1 MENSVLASQTPSPGT
16 HILMFCGDTQVFTLT
31 LSVIIKGSAWLRTN
45 LGRAGIYRNEII
57 REVLYDE
64 PLLGRDWFDIPMKK
78 VDELTYRI
86 TIPLCEVGH
95 FEAKCFF
102 LKEGNVNPVWPSGSN
117 TTINVEPADTCCA
130 NIIYNAFVRQ
140 FGHNKEGKGLSNP
153 TEDNW
158 IQNLDAKGFAVIPPS
173 GTFRNLIRELDFI
186 IGKLGCRII
195 QLLPVNPT
203 PTTYARMGR
212 FGSPFAALGFT
223 AVDPALAEFDTRAT
237 PLEQFIEL
245 VDAIHERSA
254 KIFIDIAINHTGWG
268 AALHETHPEWL
279 VRGEDGR
286 IKVPGAWGVN
296 WEDLTMLDYS
306 KKELWKYMA
315 DVFLTWSRRGV
326 DGFRCDAGYMIPL
339 PAWRFIISSVREQ
352 FPCSLFL
359 LEGLGGKISVTH
371 DLLNTGNFNWA
382 YSELFQNYD
391 RGQIENYLPGA
402 IDISDKDGLL
412 VNFAET
418 HDNNRLASR
427 SRIYARMRTTLC
439 SLCSPEGAYGF
450 ANGVEWFA
458 TEKIDVHG
466 ASSLNWGAEDNLVE
480 HIKRLADILKKH
492 PAFFDKTVLQLIQKG
507 HGNYIVLLR
516 NNIPTGKNLLIVAN
530 LDDKNK
536 TLAAWDTPKTGFKRK
551 TYFDLITSDKFKV
564 EASGTISSCS
574 LDPGQVV
581 CLTTDEKDIDLIN
594 TKHVKGFFSPEKIT
608 RQKMRAKALDVFRLY
623 NGNNDVG
630 EYDPDYGAASLAENP
645 LEFCRNRNPFG
656 HETRVIV
663 WNWPKDLKREVMIPP
678 NHFLMIRSSTPF
690 CSLITNRDRVLSREE
705 SLPCS
710 DGSFFALFTPGQ
722 IPSEHH
728 RLTLKLT
735 VYGSGMTKHAE
746 SSILFLAKANDIRIK
761 QDFSRH
767 ELLRNSI
774 SFLDTNGRGGMVHIP
789 VSWGTLNSKYD
800 ALLAANTN
808 NEHPSDRLMTLSR
821 CRAWV
826 VFQGFSQDVCLDCL
840 DSFVFDYKE
849 GGLWHFHIPTGQG
862 EHIFLSIK
870 IGMVKDENR
879 VCLLFSRLSSG
890 NKDRKMPDH
899 KEIKLILRPDI
910 EYRSFHETTK
920 AFLGPE
926 QSWPGAVSV
935 RSDGFT
941 FAPSCEHKLSVSL
954 SKGFYVPEPE
964 WKYMIYRP
972 LEEERGLD
980 PNSDLFSPGY
990 FYTFLKGGEEASLS
1004 ACVLDFAVNKHRCPA
1019 PDKMKNF
1026 TSPKQASSLTMEE
1039 ALTKA
1044 IDQYIVKRG
1053 VYKSVIAGYP
1063 WFLDWGRDS
1072 LIFARGMIGAG
1083 KIEEAEL
1090 IIKQF
1095 LQFEKDGTIPNM
1107 IAGNDAAN
1115 RDTSDAP
1122 LWLFLACSDLILAE
1136 GTDSFL
1142 DQELNGRL
1150 IRNILISLAVRLIK
1164 GTSNGIYTDTDSGL
1178 IFSPAHFTWMDTNYP
1193 ACTPREGY
1201 PVEIQ
1206 SLWYKALLFLS
1217 EVDNTRSQRKWKNMA
1232 IKVQKSVSSLFP
1244 VSEGYL
1250 SDCLYARPGVPAI
1263 KAEPDDSLRP
1273 NQILAVTLGT
1283 VTDLQLCRRILS
1295 SCEELLVPGA
1305 IRSLADRQ
1313 VSRPL
1318 EIKHHGATLNDPL
1331 NPYWGTYAGD
1341 EDTRRKPAY
1350 HNGTAWTWLF
1360 PSFCE
1365 AWVDAYGP
1373 YGKETAL
1380 SLLSSVSE
1388 LISYGCTGH
1397 IPEILDGD
1405 YPHKSRGCDA
1415 QAWGVSE
1422 VLRVWIKL
1430 NNMQ

>member
-1 MENSVLASQTPSPGT
+1 MLASQSPSPGT
-16 HILMFCGDTQVFTLT
+16 HILMFCGDTQIFTLK
-31 LSVIIKGSAWLRTN
+31 LSTNLKGSAWLRTN
-45 LGRAGIYRNEII
+45 LGHAGTCRNEII

-102 LKEGNVNPVWPSGSN
+102 LKKGDVNPVWPSGSN

-140 FGHNKEGKGLSNP
+140 FGPNKEGRGLSNP

-186 IGKLGCRII
+186 ICKLGCRII

-223 AVDPALAEFDTRAT
+223 AIDPALAEFDTRAT

-254 KIFIDIAINHTGWG
+254 KIFIDIAINHSGWG

-286 IKVPGAWGVN
+286 IKVPGAWGVS

-315 DVFLTWSRRGV
+315 DVFLTWCRRGV

-352 FPCSLFL
+352 FPDSLFL
-359 LEGLGGKISVTH
+359 LEGLGGKISVTR

-402 IDISDKDGLL
+402 IDISEKDGLL

-427 SRIYARMRTTLC
+427 SKTYARMRTALC
-439 SLCSPEGAYGF
+439 SLFSLEGAYGF

-480 HIKRLADILKKH
+480 HIKRLSDILKIH
-492 PAFFDKTVLQLIQKG
+492 PAFFDKTVLNLIQNG
-507 HGNYIVLLR
+507 RGNQLVLLR

-536 TLAAWDTPKTGFKRK
+536 TLAAWDTPTAGFKVK
-551 TYFDLITSDKFKV
+551 TYFDLITSDKIKV
-564 EASGTISSCS
+564 ESSGAGSSCF

-581 CLTTDEKDIDLIN
+581 CLTTDEKDLDLIN
-594 TKHVKGFFSPEKIT
+594 TKPVEGSFPPEKVM
-608 RQKMRAKALDVFRLY
+608 RQKMKAKALDVFRLY
-623 NGNNDVG
+623 NGNNDIG
-630 EYDPDYGAASLAENP
+630 EYDPDKGAASLADSP
-645 LEFCRNRNPFG
+645 LEFCRSQNPFG
-656 HETRVIV
+656 HETRVII
-663 WNWPKDLKREVMIPP
+663 WNWPIDLKREVMMPP
-678 NHFLMIRSSTPF
+678 NHFLMICSKTPF
-690 CSLITNRDRVLSREE
+690 CSLITNREHVVSREE

-710 DGSFFALFTPGQ
+710 DGSFFALFSPVQTP
-722 IPSEHH
+722 PEHH

-735 VYGSGMTKHAE
+735 VYGSGETKHAE
-746 SSILFLAKANDIRIK
+746 SSILFLTEAKDIRIK
-761 QDFSRH
+761 QAFNRQ

-774 SFLDTNGRGGMVHIP
+774 SFLDTNGRGGMLHIP

-808 NEHPSDRLMTLSR
+808 TEYPADRLVTLSR

-840 DSFVFDYKE
+840 DSFVFDYKD

-862 EHIFLSIK
+862 EHIFLDIK
-870 IGMVKDENR
+870 IGMVKDENT
-879 VCLLFSRLSSG
+879 VCLCFNRLSSG
-890 NKDRKMPDH
+890 NKDRKMPDN

-920 AFLGPE
+920 AYQGPE

-941 FAPSCEHKLSVSL
+941 FAPSGEHKLSVNL
-954 SKGFYVPEPE
+954 SKGCFVSEPE
-964 WKYMIYRP
+964 WKYMIHRP

-980 PNSDLFSPGY
+980 PNSDIFSPGY
-990 FYTFLKGGEEASLS
+990 FYTFLEGGEEASLS
-1004 ACVLDFAVNKHRCPA
+1004 ASVLDLTANKKSCPA
-1019 PDKMKNF
+1019 SSGKK
-1026 TSPKQASSLTMEE
+1026 SLSSKQAYSLTMEE
-1039 ALTKA
+1039 ALTNA
-1044 IDQYIVKRG
+1044 LDHYIVKRG
-1053 VYKSVIAGYP
+1053 VYKSIIAGYP

-1072 LIFARGMIGAG
+1072 LIFVRGMIAAG
-1083 KIEEAEL
+1083 KLKEAKL

-1095 LQFEKDGTIPNM
+1095 LRFEKDGTIPNM

-1136 GTDSFL
+1136 ETDSFL

-1150 IRNILISLAVRLIK
+1150 IRQTLISLAVRLIK
-1164 GTSNGIYTDTDSGL
+1164 GTPNGINMDAGSGL
-1178 IFSPAHFTWMDTNYP
+1178 IFSPAHFSWMDTNYP

-1217 EVDNTRSQRKWKNMA
+1217 EIDNTDSQDKWKNLA
-1232 IKVQKSVSSLFP
+1232 LKVQKSVSSLFP
-1244 VSEGYL
+1244 VRAGYL

-1263 KAEPDDSLRP
+1263 KADPDDSLRP
-1273 NQILAVTLGT
+1273 NQLLAITLGT

-1305 IRSLADRQ
+1305 IRSLANRP
-1313 VSRPL
+1313 VSSPI
-1318 EIKHHGATLNDPL
+1318 EIKHYGAPLNDPL

-1365 AWVDAYGP
+1365 AWVDAYGT
-1373 YGKETAL
+1373 YGKDTAL
-1380 SLLSSVSE
+1380 SLLSSASE

-1415 QAWGVSE
+1415 QAWGTSE
-1422 VLRVWIKL
+1422 ALRVWIKL
-1430 NNMQ
+1430 NKPG

>member
-1 MENSVLASQTPSPGT
+1 MENSVLASQTPSPGI

-31 LSVIIKGSAWLRTN
+31 LSAQLKGSAWLRTN
-45 LGRAGIYRNEII
+45 LGRAGTYRNENI

-102 LKEGNVNPVWPSGSN
+102 LKEGDVNPVWPAGSN
-117 TTINVEPADTCCA
+117 TIINVEPADTCCA

-140 FGHNKEGKGLSNP
+140 FGPNKEGNGLSNP
-153 TEDNW
+153 AEDKW
-158 IQNLDAKGFAVIPPS
+158 IQRLDAKGYSVIPPS

-195 QLLPVNPT
+195 QLLPINPT

-223 AVDPALAEFDTRAT
+223 AVDSALAEFDTRAT

-279 VRGEDGR
+279 ARGEDGH
-286 IKVPGAWGVN
+286 IKVPGAWGVR

-306 KKELWKYMA
+306 KKDLWKYMA

-352 FPCSLFL
+352 FPDALFL
-359 LEGLGGKISVTH
+359 LEGLGGKISVSR

-391 RGQIENYLPGA
+391 RGQIENFLPGA
-402 IDISDKDGLL
+402 IDISEEDGLL

-427 SRIYARMRTTLC
+427 SKTYARMRTALC
-439 SLCSPEGAYGF
+439 SLCSMEGAYGF

-480 HIKRLADILKKH
+480 HIKRLSDILKNH
-492 PAFFDKTVLQLIQKG
+492 PAFFDKTVLDLIQKG
-507 HGNYIVLLR
+507 HGNHIVLLR
-516 NNIPTGKNLLIVAN
+516 NNIPTGKKVLVVVN

-536 TLAAWDTPKTGFKRK
+536 TIAAWDTQKTGFKGK
-551 TYFDLITSDKFKV
+551 TYFDLITSNKIKV
-564 EASGTISSCS
+564 DSSGGSSSCF

-581 CLTTDEKDIDLIN
+581 CLTTDEKDIELIN
-594 TKHVKGFFSPEKIT
+594 IKPEKGFYPPEKVT
-608 RQKMRAKALDVFRLY
+608 RQKMRAKALEIFRFY
-623 NGNNDVG
+623 NGNKDIG
-630 EYDPDYGAASLAENP
+630 EYDPDNGAASLADNP
-645 LEFCRNRNPFG
+645 LEFCRSRNPFS
-656 HETRVIV
+656 HETRVII

-678 NHFLMIRSSTPF
+678 NHFFMICAKTPF
-690 CSLITNRDRVLSREE
+690 CSLITNKDHVLSREE

-710 DGSFFALFTPGQ
+710 DGSFFALFSPGQ

-735 VYGSGMTKHAE
+735 VYESGGTKHAE
-746 SSILFLAKANDIRIK
+746 SSILFLTKAKDVSIK
-761 QDFSRH
+761 QAFNRQ

-774 SFLDTNGRGGMVHIP
+774 FFLDTNGRGGMVHIP

-808 NEHPSDRLMTLSR
+808 SEHPSDRLVAFSR

-826 VFQGFSQDVCLDCL
+826 VYQGFSQDVCLDCL

-862 EHIFLSIK
+862 EHIFFDIK
-870 IGMVKDENR
+870 TGMVEGENS
-879 VCLLFSRLSSG
+879 VCLFFTRLSCG
-890 NKDRKMPDH
+890 NKDRNLSDD

-920 AFLGPE
+920 AYQGPE
-926 QSWPGAVSV
+926 KSWPGAVSV

-941 FAPSCEHKLSVSL
+941 FAPSGEHGLSVNL
-954 SKGFYVPEPE
+954 SKGCFVSEPE
-964 WKYMIYRP
+964 WKYMVHRP
-972 LEEERGLD
+972 REEERGLD
-980 PNSDLFSPGY
+980 PDSDLFSPGY

-1004 ACVLDFAVNKHRCPA
+1004 ACVISLTANKHRCPA
-1019 PDKMKNF
+1019 PAGKRDLSSAKL
-1026 TSPKQASSLTMEE
+1026 ASSLKMEE
-1039 ALTKA
+1039 ALTLA
-1044 IDQYIVKRG
+1044 LDHYIVKRG
-1053 VYKSVIAGYP
+1053 VYKSIIAGYP

-1072 LIFARGMIGAG
+1072 LIFTRGMIAAG
-1083 KIEEAEL
+1083 KLKEAEF

-1107 IAGNDAAN
+1107 IAGSDAGN

-1136 GTDSFL
+1136 ETDSFL
-1142 DQELNGRL
+1142 DQELNGRI
-1150 IRNILISLAVRLIK
+1150 IRRILIAMATRLIK
-1164 GTSNGIYTDTDSGL
+1164 GTPNGIYMDADSGL

-1206 SLWYKALLFLS
+1206 ALWYNALAFLS
-1217 EVDNTRSQRKWKNMA
+1217 EIDSNDQSGKWKSLA
-1232 IKVQKSVSSLFP
+1232 AKVQKSVSSLFP
-1244 VSEGYL
+1244 AGDGYL

-1263 KAEPDDSLRP
+1263 KADPDDSLRP
-1273 NQILAVTLGT
+1273 NQLLAITLGT
-1283 VTDLQLCRRILS
+1283 VTDLQLCRKILS

-1305 IRSLADRQ
+1305 IRSLADRR

-1318 EIKHHGATLNDPL
+1318 EIKHYGAPLNDPF
-1331 NPYWGTYAGD
+1331 NPYRGTYAGD

-1365 AWVDAYGP
+1365 AWVNAYGP

-1380 SLLSSVSE
+1380 SLLSSASE

-1415 QAWGVSE
+1415 QAWGASE
-1422 VLRVWIKL
+1422 ALRVLIKL
-1430 NNMQ
+1430 NKPE